1 MNELTGLAELMMR
14 MFQSLLKGSTM
25 LERAADSLEGRQL
38 GRMLLTVVD
47 DVVHGLSVSNSVN
60 VLPQSNSLRLVPILI
75 KN

>member
-47 DVVHGLSVSNSVN
+47 DVVHVLSVSNSVN
-60 VLPQSNSLRLVPILI
+60 VLPRSNSLRLVPILI